1 MPIDPHS
8 VERDMLDE
16 LLGPSSAR
24 SASSRPGRASTGT
37 LHDMELMTAM
47 ADRLGKAEAA
57 ARVLRCVVSFNKFVP
72 ACGVCSVFRE
82 ALVEKDKEIMSLK
95 RELDA
100 ANVASSGGRAVG
112 C

>member
-1 MPIDPHS
+1 MVLHVVIVATLPDPHS

-57 ARVLRCVVSFNKFVP
+57 ARVLRLVAMLIHWVLLGVVSSAVIGDTERPWWK
-72 ACGVCSVFRE
+72 
-82 ALVEKDKEIMSLK
+82 KTK
-95 RELDA
+95 RY
-100 ANVASSGGRAVG
+100 
-112 C
+112 